1 MLPPLFTL
9 TAAYLV
15 GIVAGHITR
24 PAPAVA
30 LALGGAALLLAV
42 VARRRP
48 GAVRALVLVAALSAG
63 TLAAGAAWAALEPVT
78 ESRWAVLEGRV
89 VSDPRPTANGWRSI
103 VRTSAAGHSWQ
114 AGERV
119 WVTWPDG
126 GDRPIEAGDLVRAEG
141 RLAGPGPASN
151 PGQPDFALY
160 LASAGVRHILRAR
173 VPPEVLARASPGA
186 PGALC
191 RRLRDRVLA
200 YLDRALPPSE
210 AGLLAGLLFGDVDR
224 LDDDLAADFR
234 RAGVYHILAVSG
246 SNVAFVAWGF
256 WLVCRPALRLAGLR
270 GPRAER
276 TAWPLTA
283 VVLVGY
289 AVMCGH
295 GPAVTRATLMAEAGL
310 VYLWLG
316 RRRDPRGTLALAALV
331 MLIPRP
337 LLILDVGFVLSFTA
351 TLGLLTVYPV
361 LRDRV
366 GRPLLSRLGPTWRR
380 PAASVLEA
388 TLVSAAAQAAVL
400 PVLAAQFGEVSLAG
414 LLANAAVVPL
424 SGLAVTVGLGAG
436 VLGLAG
442 TVGAWAAKPLVF
454 VTWLLLRAATV
465 AARAFAS
472 LPLATIVTGAPPAW
486 VIALYYPALAWVVA
500 GARAGKATRR
510 ILAALA
516 LALTLLALSAVAW
529 QPAEVTFL
537 DVGQGDAAVVRLPG
551 GRLLLVDGGPA
562 GAGKG
567 VVAPFLRHRGWGRV
581 DVVFVS
587 HLHDDHAGG
596 LVELLGDRG
605 LAFGALVLACRPP
618 DEQAVGASPD
628 SPSSEPPPLLEA
640 LLGAAAARCI
650 PVTWVGAGDALAP
663 ADGSWLVEVLGPE
676 NPRSSTAKP
685 ESGSDR
691 AGAGSSRAHPGS
703 SRADPGTD
711 RTDHRGDPENN
722 RSLVLLIT
730 VPGARFV
737 FPGDLE
743 ASGEAALLASGRL
756 GGPPS
761 GREAGQTTL
770 KVPHHG
776 SASSSTEGFL
786 EAVRPDVAVVS
797 VGPNVFGHPSPAT
810 LDRLEAVAGAVLVT
824 REDGAV
830 TVRVTRRGL
839 EVEGFLSGRR
849 IVPGSHRRR
858 QGTVRGPPKCGPVH
872 ASGGPQTGG
881 ETGPCATPK
890 RPSPPLKHPTRAPWR
905 GSSSSTARR
914 PTSPVASSGLSAD

>member
-1 MLPPLFTL
+1 MPPPLLTL

-15 GIVAGHITR
+15 GIVAGHIAR

-30 LALGGAALLLAV
+30 LAVGGVTLLLAV
-42 VARRRP
+42 FARRRP
-48 GAVRALVLVAALSAG
+48 GAVRALVLATALSAG
-63 TLAAGAAWAALEPVT
+63 TLAAGAAWAALEPVAD
-78 ESRWAVLEGRV
+78 SRWTVLEGRV
-89 VSDPRPTANGWRSI
+89 VSDPRPTATGWRFV
-103 VRTSAAGHSWQ
+103 VRASAAGHSWR

-119 WVTWPDG
+119 WVTCPDG
-126 GDRPIEAGDLVRAEG
+126 GDRPVEADDLVRVEG
-141 RLAGPGPASN
+141 FLTAPGPASN

-160 LASAGVRHILRAR
+160 LASAGIRHVLRAR

-186 PGALC
+186 PAALC

-210 AGLLAGLLFGDVDR
+210 AGLLAGLLFGDTDR
-224 LDDDLAADFR
+224 LDEDLAADFR

-276 TAWPLTA
+276 AAWPLTA

-289 AVMCGH
+289 AVMCGL

-316 RRRDPRGTLALAALV
+316 RRRDPRGPLALAALV
-331 MLIPRP
+331 MLVPRP
-337 LLILDVGFVLSFTA
+337 LLILDVGFVLSFAA

-361 LRDRV
+361 VRDRV

-380 PAASVLEA
+380 PAAPVLEA
-388 TLVSAAAQAAVL
+388 TLVSAAAQAAVM
-400 PVLAAQFGEVSLAG
+400 PVLATQFGEVSLAG

-424 SGLAVTVGLGAG
+424 SGLAVTAGLGAG

-442 TVGAWAAKPLVF
+442 AVGAWAAKPLAF

-465 AARAFAS
+465 ATRAFAS
-472 LPLATIVTGAPPAW
+472 LPLATVVTGAPPAW
-486 VIALYYPALAWVVA
+486 AVALYYPALAWVVA
-500 GARAGKATRR
+500 GARAGKAARR
-510 ILAALA
+510 MLAALA
-516 LALTLLALSAVAW
+516 LALTLVALCAVAP

-551 GRLLLVDGGPA
+551 GRLLLIDGGPA

-587 HLHDDHAGG
+587 HLHDDHAGA
-596 LVELLGDRG
+596 LLELLGDRG
-605 LAFGALVLACRPP
+605 LAFGELVLARRPP
-618 DEQAVGASPD
+618 DEKAVGASPD
-628 SPSSEPPPLLEA
+628 SPSPEPPPLLEA
-640 LLGAAAARCI
+640 LLGVAAARRI
-650 PVTWVGAGDALAP
+650 PVTWVGAGDALTA

-676 NPRSSTAKP
+676 SSASSSGKSEP
-685 ESGSDR
+685 ACGLGGGRKDPGSDR
-691 AGAGSSRAHPGS
+691 TGPGS
-703 SRADPGTD
+703 NRSG
-711 RTDHRGDPENN
+711 HRGDPEND

-756 GGPPS
+756 GRPPS
-761 GREAGQTTL
+761 GREVGQTTL

-776 SASSSTEGFL
+776 SASSSTEAFL
-786 EAVRPDVAVVS
+786 EAVGPDVAVVS

-810 LDRLEAVAGAVLVT
+810 LARLEVVAGAVLVT

-849 IVPGSHRRR
+849 TVPG
-858 QGTVRGPPKCGPVH
+858 
-872 ASGGPQTGG
+872 GG
-881 ETGPCATPK
+881 
-890 RPSPPLKHPTRAPWR
+890 
-905 GSSSSTARR
+905 
-914 PTSPVASSGLSAD
+914 